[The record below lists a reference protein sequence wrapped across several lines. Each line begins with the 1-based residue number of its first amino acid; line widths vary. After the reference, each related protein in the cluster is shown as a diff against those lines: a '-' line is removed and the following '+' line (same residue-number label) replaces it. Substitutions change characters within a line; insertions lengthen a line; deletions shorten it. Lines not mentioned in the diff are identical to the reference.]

1 MELLGSNAPRLI
13 HLLAR
18 PSVSRVYLKA
28 VNLYIKL
35 KGAFLNTHSQNMG
48 FAKQYKMH
56 TFQVYI

>member
-1 MELLGSNAPRLI
+1 MELLGSKAPRLI

-18 PSVSRVYLKA
+18 PSLSHAYLQA

-35 KGAFLNTHSQNMG
+35 KRLFFNTHSQNMG